1 VLLAG
6 IVMAVCGAHFLVD
19 GGSAIA
25 RRFNIPTIVIF
36 VN

>member
-6 IVMAVCGAHFLVD
+6 IVMAVYGAHFLVD

-25 RRFNIPTIVIF
+25 RRVNISTIVIF